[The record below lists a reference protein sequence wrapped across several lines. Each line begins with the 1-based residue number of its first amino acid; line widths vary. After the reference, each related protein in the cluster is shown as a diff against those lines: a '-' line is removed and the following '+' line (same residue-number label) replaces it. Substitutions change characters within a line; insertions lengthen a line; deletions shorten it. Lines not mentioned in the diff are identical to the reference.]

1 MNRNRFVPIIIAV
14 SLVAGIV
21 IGTFLANRF
30 SGNRL
35 NIINTSS
42 NKLND
47 LLHIIDEQY
56 VDTVQIT
63 DLVEKAMPQ
72 ILSELDP
79 HSSYISAQ
87 DATTANDDLKGS
99 FSGIGVQFTIKRD
112 TVYISNVIHGGPS
125 EKTGLLPGDRIISV
139 DEEPYVGE
147 VVTNEETM
155 HRLKGE
161 KGTKVKLGILRH
173 GEKRNFTVTRGD
185 IPVHSIDATYMLT
198 PELGYIRMR
207 NFGDTTYPELLM
219 SLAQL
224 FSRHVVAAD
233 SQQRRWLHVAS
244 VFSCNF
250 ANHLWTLADEL
261 LTAQGLP
268 FDALKPLIRTTVDK
282 LDRLTPAESQTGP
295 AVRHDTQV
303 IDSHLSLLDG
313 DKREI
318 YRLLTDSIMDHHP
331 TKD

>member
-1 MNRNRFVPIIIAV
+1 MERVVII
-14 SLVAGIV
+14 G
-21 IGTFLANRF
+21 
-30 SGNRL
+30 SGNVA
-35 NIINTSS
+35 TSLAHAMAARCEVAQIYS
-42 NKLND
+42 RTMAHAQALADAVDCSATNDLGDLVRDADVYIVAVRDDAIADILAAMPDNGALWVHTSGSKPISLFEGYRSRYGVLWPMQSFSREVIAPLDKVHFFAEGSDEATLND
-47 LLHIIDEQY
+47 
-56 VDTVQIT
+56 
-63 DLVEKAMPQ
+63 
-72 ILSELDP
+72 
-79 HSSYISAQ
+79 
-87 DATTANDDLKGS
+87 
-99 FSGIGVQFTIKRD
+99 
-112 TVYISNVIHGGPS
+112 
-125 EKTGLLPGDRIISV
+125 
-139 DEEPYVGE
+139 
-147 VVTNEETM
+147 
-155 HRLKGE
+155 
-161 KGTKVKLGILRH
+161 
-173 GEKRNFTVTRGD
+173 
-185 IPVHSIDATYMLT
+185 
-198 PELGYIRMR
+198 
-207 NFGDTTYPELLM
+207 LM